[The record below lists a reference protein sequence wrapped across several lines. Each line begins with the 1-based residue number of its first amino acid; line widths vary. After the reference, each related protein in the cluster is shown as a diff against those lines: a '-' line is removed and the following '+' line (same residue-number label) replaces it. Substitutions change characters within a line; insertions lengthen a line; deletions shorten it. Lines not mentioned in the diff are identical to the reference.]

1 MKVIPLTTNLN
12 ETQKRPYFLWDE
24 SLTVEKLHEILSSGN
39 HKTKSLVSEANSKP
53 KASVN
58 EVNIDKHLY
67 YMAKILREARF
78 EHVWEFLPVRDI
90 LANWEYLK
98 KRLGKKKAFWEFF
111 LRKWR
116 EHGLI

>member
-1 MKVIPLTTNLN
+1 MKVIPLTINLN

-24 SLTVEKLHEILSSGN
+24 SLTVQELHEILSSGN
-39 HKTKSLVSEANSKP
+39 HKTKAVAEVAITSGSEAN
-53 KASVN
+53 
-58 EVNIDKHLY
+58 IDKYLY

-90 LANWEYLK
+90 LANWEHLK

>member
-1 MKVIPLTTNLN
+1 MKTVPLTTNLN

-24 SLTVEKLHEILSSGN
+24 SLTVEELHEILN
-39 HKTKSLVSEANSKP
+39 SEN
-53 KASVN
+53 VN
-58 EVNIDKHLY
+58 KRLN

-78 EHVWEFLPVRDI
+78 EHVWEFLPVQDI
-90 LANWEYLK
+90 LANWEHLK

>member
-1 MKVIPLTTNLN
+1 MKTVPITMNLN
-12 ETQKRPYFLWDE
+12 ETKKRPYFLWDE

-39 HKTKSLVSEANSKP
+39 
-53 KASVN
+53 
-58 EVNIDKHLY
+58 IDEHLY

-90 LANWEYLK
+90 LANWEHLK

-116 EHGLI
+116 EDGLI